1 MNLFNRLLFIF
12 SFLLLTQ
19 SACEE
24 QKAQSPAAISAQ
36 IAQSPFST
44 DGFSEALQ
52 VLLPP
57 IDTINDRSV
66 HAAITP
72 RAKLLTL
79 VYQKNEYLPIWFDE
93 NEVATM
99 AQNLL
104 HELDSLQFEGL
115 DTSRY
120 QLALLQSLY
129 QKISAKQGHLSDVIS
144 FDTLMTHMYI
154 LAAHDLL
161 FGQSRISQV
170 DSHWHHTNDTLWQPL
185 MSIAG
190 MGISKQY
197 QSLLSYKSQ
206 WPLYAMMREASI
218 HYHSLQKDSAF
229 VLLQHKINSTA
240 KDSLVLAL
248 IHQEM
253 PWLQSQENDSLTE
266 LQQMLRGYQYYFGQ
280 RLTGKLDSATVHCMQ
295 LTPAALLQQIAVNQ
309 DRLRWMNQVPEPM
322 HIIVPLAL
330 MELFLNKDGVD
341 VMHMRTVVG
350 KPARPTP
357 SLNATM
363 VNVVLNPSWGVPPTI
378 LKKDIAPGL
387 TQKGGAYL
395 AKKDLKAYDRKGN
408 VVSASTVNAH
418 NYKKF
423 VYKQAPGERNALG
436 AIKFNLP
443 NPFDIYL
450 HDTPHKEDFPN
461 RNRAKSSGCIRLQ
474 YPRELG
480 VYILNILEANP
491 KMNRA
496 AVDSI
501 VLTHKTQYYPLK
513 NRIPVHI
520 VYLTVFKDSVGAQ
533 IRFLEDVYNRDIVVA
548 KQF

>member
-12 SFLLLTQ
+12 SVLLLTQ

-24 QKAQSPAAISAQ
+24 QKAQSPAIVSAE

-44 DGFSEALQ
+44 DGFADALQ

-57 IDTINDRSV
+57 IDTLTDKSI
-66 HAAITP
+66 HASITP
-72 RAKLLTL
+72 RLKVMTL
-79 VYQKNEYLPIWFDE
+79 VYQQNEYLPIWFEE
-93 NEVATM
+93 NEVSGM
-99 AQNLL
+99 AHDFL

-115 DTSRY
+115 DSSRY
-120 QLALLQSLY
+120 HLSLLQSLY
-129 QKISAKQGHLSDVIS
+129 AKVRAKQGHLSDIIL

-154 LAAHDLL
+154 LAGHDLL
-161 FGQSRISQV
+161 FGQSNINAV
-170 DSHWHHTNDTLWQPL
+170 DSHWHHTNDTLWQPVSSL
-185 MSIAG
+185 AA
-190 MGISKQY
+190 MGITKQY
-197 QSLLSYKSQ
+197 QSLSIYKSK
-206 WPLYAMMREASI
+206 WPLYALMRDASI
-218 HYHSLQKDSAF
+218 HYHSLQQDSSF
-229 VLLQHKINSTA
+229 VLLQNQINSAT

-248 IHQEM
+248 IHVEM

-295 LTPAALLQQIAVNQ
+295 LKPAALVQQIAVNQ
-309 DRLRWMNQVPEPM
+309 DRLRWMNQAPEPT

-350 KPARPTP
+350 KPSRSTP
-357 SLNATM
+357 SLNANM

-408 VVSASTVNAH
+408 VVSASTVNAR

-474 YPRELG
+474 NPRDLG
-480 VYILNILEANP
+480 VYILNVLEANP
-491 KMNRA
+491 KMNRTA
-496 AVDSI
+496 IDSI
-501 VLTHKTQYYPLK
+501 VLTHKTQYQSLK

-520 VYLTVFKDSVGAQ
+520 VYLSTFKDSVGKHL
-533 IRFLEDVYNRDIVVA
+533 RLLEDVYNRDKAVA

>member
-1 MNLFNRLLFIF
+1 MNLFNRFLFIF

-24 QKAQSPAAISAQ
+24 QKAQSPEAISAE

-44 DGFSEALQ
+44 DGFADALQ

-57 IDTINDRSV
+57 IDTLADKSV
-66 HAAITP
+66 HASITP
-72 RAKLLTL
+72 RLKAMTL
-79 VYQKNEYLPIWFDE
+79 AYQRNEYLPIWFDE
-93 NEVATM
+93 NEVSGM
-99 AQNLL
+99 AQVCL

-115 DTSRY
+115 DSSRY
-120 QLALLQSLY
+120 HLALLQSLY
-129 QKISAKQGHLSDVIS
+129 QKVSAKQGHLSDIIS
-144 FDTLMTHMYI
+144 FDTLMTHMYL

-161 FGQSRISQV
+161 LGQSNINAV
-170 DSHWHHTNDTLWQPL
+170 DSHWHHSNDTLWQPVSGL
-185 MSIAG
+185 AA
-190 MGISKQY
+190 MGITKQY
-197 QSLLSYKSQ
+197 QSLAIYKSK
-206 WPLYAMMREASI
+206 WPLYSLMREASI
-218 HYHSLQKDSAF
+218 HFHQLAQDSSF
-229 VLLQHKINSTA
+229 VLMQKQMTIQAN
-240 KDSLVLAL
+240 DSLVQAF

-253 PWLQSQENDSLTE
+253 PWLQSQANDSLSE
-266 LQQMLRGYQYYFGQ
+266 LQQMIRGFQYYFGQ
-280 RLTGKLDSATVHCMQ
+280 RLTGKLDSTTLRYMQ
-295 LTPAALLQQIAVNQ
+295 LVPTAILQQIAVNQ
-309 DRLRWMNQVPEPM
+309 DRLRWMNQVPEQM

-357 SLNATM
+357 SLNAKM

-408 VVSASTVNAH
+408 VVSAATVNAR

-436 AIKFNLP
+436 SIKFNLP

-480 VYILNILEANP
+480 VYILNVLEANP

-501 VLTHKTQYYPLK
+501 VLTHKTQYMPLK

-520 VYLTVFKDSVGAQ
+520 VYLTVFKDSVGDHLR
-533 IRFLEDVYNRDIVVA
+533 ILEDVYHRDNAVA